1 MKKATWIS
9 IGTGFISACVIIY
22 TIPQIVASLKDI
34 KADLKMLDTLHC
46 EES

>member
-1 MKKATWIS
+1 MKKATWVS
-9 IGTGFISACVIIY
+9 IGAGFIRACVIIY

-34 KADLKMLDTLHC
+34 KVDMKMLDALRC